1 MQTLDA
7 PRPDPLRRLWW
18 AFHGDVKE
26 PSPILVS
33 LADGYEAG
41 NAQVRALAKLRGRA
55 GTHGSMTRLAS
66 LGVFASNWRDVQDV
80 DAHGANGALFGAGT
94 VTAMRQVLGARIARG
109 AVPATSTV
117 LTSHRVATSEPAAR
131 RSLLQ

>member
-1 MQTLDA
+1 
-7 PRPDPLRRLWW
+7 LRRLWW

-41 NAQVRALAKLRGRA
+41 NTEVRALAGIRGRA

-66 LGVFASNWRDVQDV
+66 LGVFASNWRDVDDV
-80 DAHGANGALFGAGT
+80 DARGANDALFGAGT
-94 VTAMRQVLGARIARG
+94 VTAMRRVLTEQIARNDLPTTG
-109 AVPATSTV
+109 APQTPQPAATSA
-117 LTSHRVATSEPAAR
+117 SAAR
-131 RSLLQ
+131 